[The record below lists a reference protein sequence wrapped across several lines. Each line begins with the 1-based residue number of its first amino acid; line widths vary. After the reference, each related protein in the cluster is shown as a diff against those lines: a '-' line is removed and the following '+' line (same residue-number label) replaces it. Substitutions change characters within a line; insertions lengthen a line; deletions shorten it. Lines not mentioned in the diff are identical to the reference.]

1 MITFFEI
8 QLFAIPV
15 GQIKVYFEPK
25 AMQILYNFMTFLCMK
40 LSIFHTVLPDY
51 EKFNMMT
58 PQFSLSLSSVQ
69 SMPHST
75 KQPKPIKIE
84 IFSNT
89 KINFL
94 IYIMSKLCKYY
105 LPNFYSERYMISL
118 ACEEYHILPL

>member
-25 AMQILYNFMTFLCMK
+25 AMQIYNLMTFLYMK
-40 LSIFHTVLPDY
+40 SSIFHTFLPDY
-51 EKFNMMT
+51 EKFT
-58 PQFSLSLSSVQ
+58 PQFSLSSVQ

-75 KQPKPIKIE
+75 KQPKSRKTE
-84 IFSNT
+84 IFPNT
-89 KINFL
+89 KIYFL
-94 IYIMSKLCKYY
+94 TYIMSTLCKHY

-118 ACEEYHILPL
+118 TCEEYHILPL